1 MSNAEFKVEPLEA
14 MRMLDTVFADTH
26 QPAEAELKKCR
37 ELLRRCFDGTESAE
51 FYQGLA
57 SGIRMMQA
65 LALEDMEHQTLRRHS
80 FMRTTCTYYEALRE
94 YIEAMERGLTKSS
107 TD

>member
-26 QPAEAELKKCR
+26 PPAEAELKKFR
-37 ELLRRCFDGTESAE
+37 AQLRRCYDGTEGVE
-51 FYQGLA
+51 FFQGLA
-57 SGIRMMQA
+57 SGLRMMQTY
-65 LALEDMEHQTLRRHS
+65 ALEDIEHQTLRSRS
-80 FMRTTCTYYEALRE
+80 FLRASGTYYEALRE

-107 TD
+107 AD